1 MSTEPTTP
9 RENRIAELDEQSH
22 LDLNRVLGTALG
34 VAREQLEGQG
44 VFLPFAIGL
53 EPAGGESVD
62 GELRLL
68 AIQPT
73 EDDEDPEA
81 EIDTEVMMT
90 ELVELLTGQRDQFV
104 AVAFVSDVTLLE
116 EDSDAIHAM
125 AEHSLGGAVAVV
137 QTYAAPEHEDGEW
150 SFGEPEAETGDLQ
163 VWAS

>member
-1 MSTEPTTP
+1 MSTESTTP
-9 RENRIAELDEQSH
+9 QENRVAELDDQSQT
-22 LDLNRVLGTALG
+22 DLNRVLGTALG

-53 EPAGGESVD
+53 EPASGESID

-73 EDDEDPEA
+73 EDEEDPEA
-81 EIDTEVMMT
+81 DIDTEVMMT
-90 ELVELLTGQRDQFV
+90 ELVELLTGQRDQLV
-104 AVAFVSDVTLLE
+104 AIAFVSDVTLLE

-125 AEHSLGGAVAVV
+125 AEHSLGSAVAVV
-137 QTYAAPEHEDGEW
+137 QTYAAPVDEDGEW
-150 SFGEPEAETGDLQ
+150 SFGDPEAEAGDLQ